1 MANNRGFL
9 EVIKRLLS
17 AETYFR
23 SREDAKARE
32 AECPAPPEKPNTPP
46 S

>member
-1 MANNRGFL
+1 MANNRYL

-23 SREDAKARE
+23 WREEAKERE
-32 AECPAPPEKPNTPP
+32 QERPPPEESK
-46 S
+46 

>member
-1 MANNRGFL
+1 MANNRYL

-23 SREDAKARE
+23 SRQEAKERQSERE
-32 AECPAPPEKPNTPP
+32 VPEEKPE
-46 S
+46 